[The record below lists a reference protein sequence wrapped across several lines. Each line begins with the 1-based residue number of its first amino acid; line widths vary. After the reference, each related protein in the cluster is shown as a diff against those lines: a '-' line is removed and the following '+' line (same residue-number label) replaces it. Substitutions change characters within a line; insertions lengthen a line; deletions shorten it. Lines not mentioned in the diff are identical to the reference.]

1 MSSVTDQI
9 KKGNDAL
16 KIFHNASLGFSNYT
30 VEYEELLTIVSKNK
44 PSIFLEGFGFA
55 IESLNDDGWFGNGR
69 VKNAMEDLAAR
80 SAGKIPAQDS
90 FFSSLSG
97 EAQNISFIDQAQFV
111 AQETG
116 KKVLDGAVEVG
127 NIATDTLKSVGMF
140 LPLGILIA
148 VGFILYSKTRKL
160 AA

>member
-1 MSSVTDQI
+1 MSSISDQSQ
-9 KKGNDAL
+9 KASDAL
-16 KIFHNASLGFSNYT
+16 KIFHNKSLGFSAYNKTYD
-30 VEYEELLTIVSKNK
+30 ELLNIVSKNK

-55 IESLNDDGWFGNGR
+55 IESVNSDGWFGSGR
-69 VKNAMEDLAAR
+69 VKSAMETLAEK
-80 SAGKIPAQDS
+80 SQGKIPTQNS
-90 FFSSLSG
+90 FFSSLSD
-97 EAQNISFIDQAQFV
+97 EAQNISYVDQSIFV

-140 LPLGILIA
+140 LPLGILLA